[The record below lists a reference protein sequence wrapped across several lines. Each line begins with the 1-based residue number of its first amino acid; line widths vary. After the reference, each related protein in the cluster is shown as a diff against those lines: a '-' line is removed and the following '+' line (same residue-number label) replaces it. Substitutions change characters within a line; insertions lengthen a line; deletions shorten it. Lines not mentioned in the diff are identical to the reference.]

1 MSFPHLKR
9 PGGRAKPGFL
19 KEKRCVA
26 GRLAGLFAAMKLWLF
41 LVMLATVPVLL
52 SQESETSAEVAEEAV
67 AEATG
72 EEMTIPPGEMAA
84 AGEDVVEPPTA
95 GEAEAAVVD
104 QDAAAEAGNLPATPS
119 DAEPI
124 AAEDIIPMAP
134 MPDLALPDETLLDS
148 SSLFIDEP
156 PPPPA
161 AIAIE
166 SEAQKQRDLMIRYRE
181 VRLKADEDPRVT
193 AMRERAE
200 AATSI
205 EDQRAAY
212 REYYRLLFDKV
223 AQLDKSLKAK
233 AEVMA
238 DAYIRRLAQ
247 SRLEPTI
254 PLNPPPTP
262 EPLD

>member
-1 MSFPHLKR
+1 
-9 PGGRAKPGFL
+9 
-19 KEKRCVA
+19 
-26 GRLAGLFAAMKLWLF
+26 
-41 LVMLATVPVLL
+41 MLATVPVLL
-52 SQESETSAEVAEEAV
+52 AQEAEKSAEV

-72 EEMTIPPGEMAA
+72 EEMTVSVGEKTAE
-84 AGEDVVEPPTA
+84 GESFVEPPTA
-95 GEAEAAVVD
+95 GEAEAAVAD
-104 QDAAAEAGNLPATPS
+104 KDAAAKTGDLPTAPS

-124 AAEDIIPMAP
+124 VAEDIIPMAP
-134 MPDLALPDETLLDS
+134 MPDLALPDETLLES
-148 SSLFIDEP
+148 GELFIDEP

-161 AIAIE
+161 AVAIE
-166 SEAQKQRDLMIRYRE
+166 SELEKQRNLMIRYRE
-181 VRLKADEDPRVT
+181 VRVKADKDPKVS

-200 AATSI
+200 AASSI

-212 REYYRLLFDKV
+212 REYYRLLFEKV
-223 AQLDKSLKAK
+223 VELDKSLKEK